1 MFNSCCEAPPAS
13 SATEEIAQ
21 ADSQSVPQADKDK
34 QEEAPAVVVETPA
47 EPEQPAVT
55 KEEVVEV
62 VTETPAPKDE
72 PIPSVPIPSVPITSV
87 ADVVVEEQ
95 AKPAASDE
103 PAAKTAPATSKL
115 EALFQAG
122 MWGVKLDG
130 ITVLEVEANGQAGKA
145 GVKKGHKIV
154 TYGGQKVPEDATA
167 VKQSE
172 WVLEKLK
179 SAPRPVLVQFER
191 LVLEATIAAGTLG
204 LKMKGRTVIEVTP
217 GLQTDTA
224 GVKVGCDL
232 LSFGAEVVPSG
243 KTDAQLA
250 EWLQIQ
256 LAAPRPIVVQFEQ
269 P

>member
-72 PIPSVPIPSVPITSV
+72 PITSV
-87 ADVVVEEQ
+87 VDVVVEEQ

-191 LVLEATIAAGTLG
+191 LVLEATIAEGTLG

>member
-34 QEEAPAVVVETPA
+34 QEEAPALVVETPA

-72 PIPSVPIPSVPITSV
+72 PITSV

-191 LVLEATIAAGTLG
+191 LVLEATIAEGTLG